1 MMYVWLIFASFLWG
15 TNVLVM
21 RYMLEYMSTYD
32 LATLK
37 VFLSIVAIF
46 LVMKYK
52 KVKFKR
58 RHDFLGFKVALFSIT
73 INFILTFEGLN
84 LISGSANAIMNSL
97 APLVTILL
105 ALLIYKNKIVK
116 NQLLAMMIAFVA
128 FFVSIDFKLNQLS
141 WGHLMLLGGIVFYSY
156 GNLLMQ
162 HNCKKEENLSF
173 TLEYLSYGFIQLLLI
188 SLFFPQ
194 HNDIENI
201 SLMLWFVFILFSG
214 IGFAII
220 QLIYFNAVHEIGSI
234 KTSFL
239 LGLNPIFTYLGSLL
253 LQEEFAFNKMLAMIL
268 MVIAMLIANKHNLL
282 VKKDS

>member
-1 MMYVWLIFASFLWG
+1 MYVWLIFASFLWG

-84 LISGSANAIMNSL
+84 LIRGSANAIMNSL

-173 TLEYLSYGFIQLLLI
+173 TLEYLSYGFIQLLVI

-201 SLMLWFVFILFSG
+201 SLMLWLVFILFSG

-268 MVIAMLIANKHNLL
+268 MVIAMLIANKHNLF

>member
-1 MMYVWLIFASFLWG
+1 MYVWLIFASFLWG

-46 LVMKYK
+46 LVMKYR

>member
-1 MMYVWLIFASFLWG
+1 MYVWLIFASFLWG

-201 SLMLWFVFILFSG
+201 SLMLWLVFILFSG

-220 QLIYFNAVHEIGSI
+220 QLIYFNAVLEIGSI

>member
-1 MMYVWLIFASFLWG
+1 MYVWLIFVSFLWG

-201 SLMLWFVFILFSG
+201 SLMLWLVFILFSG

-268 MVIAMLIANKHNLL
+268 MVIAMLIANKHNLF

>member
-1 MMYVWLIFASFLWG
+1 
-15 TNVLVM
+15 
-21 RYMLEYMSTYD
+21 
-32 LATLK
+32 
-37 VFLSIVAIF
+37 
-46 LVMKYK
+46 
-52 KVKFKR
+52 
-58 RHDFLGFKVALFSIT
+58 
-73 INFILTFEGLN
+73 
-84 LISGSANAIMNSL
+84 MNSL

>member
-1 MMYVWLIFASFLWG
+1 MYVWLIFASFLWG

-201 SLMLWFVFILFSG
+201 SLMLWLVFILFSG

-234 KTSFL
+234 KTSF
-239 LGLNPIFTYLGSLL
+239 YW
-253 LQEEFAFNKMLAMIL
+253 
-268 MVIAMLIANKHNLL
+268 
-282 VKKDS
+282 D

>member
-1 MMYVWLIFASFLWG
+1 MYVWLIFASFLWG

-173 TLEYLSYGFIQLLLI
+173 TLEYLSYGFIQLLVI

-201 SLMLWFVFILFSG
+201 SLMLWLVFILFSG

-268 MVIAMLIANKHNLL
+268 MVIAMLIANKHNLF

>member
-1 MMYVWLIFASFLWG
+1 MYVWLIFASFLWG

>member
-1 MMYVWLIFASFLWG
+1 MYVWLIFASFLWG

-201 SLMLWFVFILFSG
+201 SLMLWLVFILFSG

>member
-1 MMYVWLIFASFLWG
+1 MYVWLIFASFLWG

-201 SLMLWFVFILFSG
+201 SLMLWLVFILFSG

-268 MVIAMLIANKHNLL
+268 MVIAMLIANKHNLF

>member
-1 MMYVWLIFASFLWG
+1 MYVWLIFASFLWG

-73 INFILTFEGLN
+73 IDFILTFEGLN

-173 TLEYLSYGFIQLLLI
+173 TLEYLSYGFIQLLVI

-201 SLMLWFVFILFSG
+201 SLMLWLVFILFSG

-268 MVIAMLIANKHNLL
+268 MVIAMLIANKHNLF

>member
-1 MMYVWLIFASFLWG
+1 MYVWLIFASFLWG

-173 TLEYLSYGFIQLLLI
+173 TLEYLSYGFIQLLVI

-201 SLMLWFVFILFSG
+201 SLMLWLVFILFSG

-268 MVIAMLIANKHNLL
+268 MIIAMLIANKHNLF

>member
-1 MMYVWLIFASFLWG
+1 MYVWLIFASFLWG

-282 VKKDS
+282 VKKDR

>member
-1 MMYVWLIFASFLWG
+1 MYVWLIFASFLWG

-173 TLEYLSYGFIQLLLI
+173 TLEYLSYGFIKLLLI

>member
-1 MMYVWLIFASFLWG
+1 MYVWLIFASFLWG

-268 MVIAMLIANKHNLL
+268 MVIAMLIANKHNLF

>member
-1 MMYVWLIFASFLWG
+1 MYVWLIFASFLWG

-201 SLMLWFVFILFSG
+201 SLMLWLVFILFSG

-253 LQEEFAFNKMLAMIL
+253 LQEDFAFNKMLAMIL
-268 MVIAMLIANKHNLL
+268 MVIAMLIANKHNLF